1 MATLKVIALIGQ
13 AGSGKSEVAQHLVA
27 NHRFTRV
34 GFADILKD
42 MLGRLGLSVFETNG
56 HLKEEPC
63 SLLLGQ
69 TPRHAMQ
76 TLGTEWGRD
85 LIHPDLWVHA
95 WKVRVVKEINYGY
108 NVVADDCR
116 FMNEANTAAMF
127 HPSGIWRILRKGIH
141 QGNHD
146 LWRKHSSEQE
156 SDRIH
161 VDRTIKNYGSIG
173 DLKTAVDSILA
184 NYDPSH

>member
-1 MATLKVIALIGQ
+1 METISVIALVGQ
-13 AGSGKSEVAQHLVA
+13 AGSGKSEVARHLVA
-27 NHRFTRV
+27 NHRYTRV

-42 MLGRLGLSVFETNG
+42 MLGRLGLNKSEIGG
-56 HLKEEPC
+56 HLKEQPC

-85 LIHPDLWVHA
+85 LIHPDLWTHA
-95 WKVRVVKEINYGY
+95 WKIRVVKELNYGY

-116 FMNEANTAAMF
+116 FMNEESSIRTF
-127 HPSGIWRILRKGIH
+127 HPSEIWYIRRKG
-141 QGNHD
+141 
-146 LWRKHSSEQE
+146 LSERMEHSSEQ
-156 SDRIH
+156 DFGDIV
-161 VDRTIKNYGSIG
+161 VDRTIKNYGSIS
-173 DLKTAVDSILA
+173 DLKNAADSILA